1 MKRLF
6 QILSVA
12 LMLLLI
18 VFIILAMVQPK
29 DLIIERSIIVK
40 APQQAVYNQIQYFK
54 NWPNWSPWHAKEPT
68 MQLSYTG
75 IDGTKGSS
83 YKWLGDEMGEGEM
96 KNTNAT
102 YKQLDYSLHFIEP
115 WEGFADGYIS
125 AQDQS
130 NGTTKVTWHMV
141 NHGSFPLNA
150 LNYFMEK
157 IIGNDF
163 EDGLELLKDYAESH
177 PEVVAS
183 KQNVEEKEF
192 LGASFAC
199 IRKKV
204 AFTEMQ
210 QFSAE
215 AFKKL
220 AQQAGSRI
228 NGPASTIYYVW
239 DDESKTTDM
248 APAYHISGS
257 EPIKGIDII
266 NIPRSISCSIL
277 HKGSYENLHQAHEA
291 LNQYVLEKGRKVN
304 LILEEYIVGPA
315 NETDANKW
323 VTNVV
328 YIVN

>member
-6 QILSVA
+6 QILGIA
-12 LMLLLI
+12 LLLLFI
-18 VFIILAMVQPK
+18 AFIISAVIQPK

-54 NWPNWSPWHAKEPT
+54 NWPNWSPWIAKEPT
-68 MQLSYTG
+68 MKLTYSG
-75 IDGTKGSS
+75 IDGTKGSG
-83 YKWLGDEMGEGEM
+83 YRWIGDEMGEGEM

-102 YKQLDYSLHFIEP
+102 YKQLDYTLHFIKP
-115 WEGFADGYIS
+115 WEGFADGYIA

-141 NHGSFPLNA
+141 NHGGFPLNA

-157 IIGNDF
+157 VIGKDF
-163 EDGLELLKDYAESH
+163 EDGLELLKSYAESH

-192 LGASFAC
+192 PGATFAC

-210 QFSAE
+210 QFSAD
-215 AFKKL
+215 AFKRL
-220 AQQAGSRI
+220 LQQAGSRI

-239 DDESKTTDM
+239 DDKTQTTDM
-248 APAYHISGS
+248 APAYHVSGK
-257 EPIKGIDII
+257 EPIKGLEIV

-277 HKGSYENLHQAHEA
+277 HKGSYDNLHQAHEA
-291 LNQYVLEKGRKVN
+291 LNQYILEKGRMLN
-304 LILEEYIVGPA
+304 MILEEYIVGPA
-315 NETDANKW
+315 DESDSNKW